1 MKSVCRAAPWAAAV
15 GLAVAATIAAAADE
29 IKITPQQVK
38 TLGIQTIPLSA
49 AGATGGHG
57 LPGQVVVPN
66 NQLYIVSAPLAGLV
80 QTTLAAVND
89 RVKKGQPL
97 VRLQSPALIDAQ
109 RGYLQ
114 AAVQSQLARDTAR
127 RDENLFKEGI
137 IAESRYLAARGNFA
151 QAAAGLA
158 ERRQAL
164 RLYGMSDAAINRL
177 QAGHALSDTVD
188 LTSPI
193 DGVVLEQTAV
203 AGQRAEASA
212 PLYKIGKLS
221 PLWLEIQ
228 APVGLAAGMREG
240 GAVKV
245 PAYGAAGKVVSIG
258 RSVAPGSQTVMV
270 RAEVTTGAQNLRVGQ
285 FVEAQVAAATTGAQ
299 EWRVPNVALV
309 RNQGKAY
316 VFVQTPAGF
325 RAQPVTVVSETAE
338 VAVIGGALRGNE
350 RVAVSGIAALKGAWI
365 GVGGE

>member
-1 MKSVCRAAPWAAAV
+1 
-15 GLAVAATIAAAADE
+15 
-29 IKITPQQVK
+29 
-38 TLGIQTIPLSA
+38 
-49 AGATGGHG
+49 
-57 LPGQVVVPN
+57 
-66 NQLYIVSAPLAGLV
+66 
-80 QTTLAAVND
+80 
-89 RVKKGQPL
+89 VKKGQSL
-97 VRLQSPALIDAQ
+97 VRLQSPALIEAQ

-114 AAVQSQLARDTAR
+114 AAVQSQLARETAK

-188 LTSPI
+188 LASPI

-228 APVGLAAGMREG
+228 APVGLAAGLREG

-245 PAYGAAGKVVSIG
+245 PAYGAEGKVVSVG

-270 RAEVTTGAQNLRVGQ
+270 RAEVTAGAQNLRVGQ
-285 FVEAQVAAATTGAQ
+285 FVEAQVAAPAAGAS

-309 RNQGKAY
+309 RNKGLAY
-316 VFVQTPAGF
+316 VFVQAPGGF
-325 RAQPVTVVSETAE
+325 RAQPVTVVSETPE
-338 VAVIGGALRGNE
+338 AVVITGALKGNE
-350 RVAVSGIAALKGAWI
+350 QIAVSGVAALKGSWM
-365 GVGGE
+365 GLGGAE